1 MGEASNLIFW
11 YDYPEPEVD
20 LLMDNDK
27 FLLPL
32 EIKSI
37 QNFTQDSLTDWAYRY
52 SWAVNVSVG
61 LVWLMEYLR
70 VKLPPRC
77 KKYIVL
83 SNQSNRNN
91 VNE

>member
-37 QNFTQDSLTDWAYRY
+37 QNFTQDSLTDWAY
-52 SWAVNVSVG
+52 G
-61 LVWLMEYLR
+61 
-70 VKLPPRC
+70 
-77 KKYIVL
+77 
-83 SNQSNRNN
+83 
-91 VNE
+91 